1 MINHGNCEAKFQKG
15 SRQAMKPGSWSLL
28 KTIDRFVKIAYKI
41 WLSCI
46 HKTLRLLY
54 VNLLQ
59 HGTME
64 ESIRDIYLLNRLV
77 IVYNQG

>member
-1 MINHGNCEAKFQKG
+1 
-15 SRQAMKPGSWSLL
+15 
-28 KTIDRFVKIAYKI
+28 
-41 WLSCI
+41 
-46 HKTLRLLY
+46 LRLLY